1 MKTQRITMMVI
12 AFFMMTGLVA
22 AGETESA
29 VNMAKKELYQEIKT
43 CFKDDINKPFNYFY
57 QNNINRV
64 DDRVQICFVVDHDQS
79 LRIVRLR
86 CDDPDARDYVKH
98 VFKNRKL
105 TADSVLVGKA
115 YIVNMT
121 LRYGAK

>member
-1 MKTQRITMMVI
+1 MKTQRITMMVV

-86 CDDPDARDYVKH
+86 CDDPDARGGVRQQSHGRGDDGRVH
-98 VFKNRKL
+98 HPGEAGEPFQR
-105 TADSVLVGKA
+105 
-115 YIVNMT
+115 IP
-121 LRYGAK
+121 